1 MFKMGAN
8 IDLIFKIAGI
18 GILVAVATMVLKNS
32 GKEDY
37 GFAVTLTGIAVV
49 LIMVIQML
57 GTLFDEV
64 KTVFKLY

>member
-1 MFKMGAN
+1 MGQN

-18 GILVAVATMVLKNS
+18 GILVAVASMVLKNS

-37 GFAVTLTGIAVV
+37 GLAVTITGIAVV
-49 LIMVIQML
+49 LVMVIQML

-64 KTVFKLY
+64 KSVFKLF

>member
-1 MFKMGAN
+1 MGQN

-18 GILVAVATMVLKNS
+18 GIMVAVASMVLKNS

-37 GFAVTLTGIAVV
+37 GLAVTLTGIAVV
-49 LIMVIQML
+49 LVMVIQML

-64 KTVFKLY
+64 KSVFKLF

>member
-1 MFKMGAN
+1 MGQN

-18 GILVAVATMVLKNS
+18 GILVAVASMVLKNS

-37 GFAVTLTGIAVV
+37 GLAVTITGIAVV

-57 GTLFDEV
+57 GALFNEV
-64 KTVFKLY
+64 KSVFKLF

>member
-1 MFKMGAN
+1 MGQN

-18 GILVAVATMVLKNS
+18 GILVAVAHTVLKNS

-37 GFAVTLTGIAVV
+37 GFAVTLTGIAIV
-49 LIMVIQML
+49 LVMVIQML

-64 KTVFKLY
+64 KSVFKLF

>member
-1 MFKMGAN
+1 MGAN

-18 GILVAVATMVLKNS
+18 GILVAVAHMVLKNS

-64 KTVFKLY
+64 KSVFKLF